1 MKSLLFTFDDSDARR
16 KFVQIIKEEFK
27 LNKTVAPLTEDLR
40 ERSEI
45 QQFMDTVLSTA
56 QDDPCVVSPEH
67 RHCSVWIS
75 GKKIVEGDFK
85 KMNERFM
92 QECGV
97 HSASVVLK
105 ELKSNEWCDI
115 RTRRIQ

>member
-1 MKSLLFTFDDSDARR
+1 MKSLLFTFDNADSRAR
-16 KFVQIIKEEFK
+16 FVKAIRDQFG
-27 LNKTVAPLTEDLR
+27 LNKWVAPVTDELKDL
-40 ERSEI
+40 SETQTFI
-45 QQFMDTVLSTA
+45 ESVLA
-56 QDDPCVVSPEH
+56 AGQEDPCVVSPEH

-105 ELKSNEWCDI
+105 ELKANQWCDI
-115 RTRRIQ
+115 RSRRMQ

>member
-1 MKSLLFTFDDSDARR
+1 MKTLLFTFDSEESRS
-16 KFVQIIKEEFK
+16 KFVDILKSKFDATQAISVEDTD
-27 LNKTVAPLTEDLR
+27 LVARTLKTAVN
-40 ERSEI
+40 
-45 QQFMDTVLSTA
+45 
-56 QDDPCVVSPEH
+56 DPSVVSSEH
-67 RHCSVWIS
+67 RHCSVWVS

-105 ELKSNEWCDI
+105 QLKNNEWCDI
-115 RTRRIQ
+115 RKRRLQ

>member
-1 MKSLLFTFDDSDARR
+1 MKSLLFTFDNAESRANFIKIISDTFKLSDAN
-16 KFVQIIKEEFK
+16 KDPSDIQIF
-27 LNKTVAPLTEDLR
+27 
-40 ERSEI
+40 I
-45 QQFMDTVLSTA
+45 QKALDTA

-67 RHCSVWIS
+67 RHCSVWVS

-105 ELKSNEWCDI
+105 ELKANEWCDI
-115 RTRRIQ
+115 RTRRLQ